1 MNLFKKFQHKKN
13 IGSYLPGEWLSDDLG
28 LKQTDEALA
37 HLQKEYK
44 RKMDEDTMRVKKTRQ
59 DKKVKKAS
67 QEKADGTPSFD
78 YGQIL
83 VNDAIKI
90 DFFKEIVSGFRTP
103 QHGSNSTGR
112 EQMSLPD
119 ADKLKGYMHVCS
131 DMEFPEPSRAK
142 AREKIMEMLQL

>member
-1 MNLFKKFQHKKN
+1 M
-13 IGSYLPGEWLSDDLG
+13 PGEWLSADLC
-28 LKQTDEALA
+28 LRQTDEAKA

-44 RKMDEDTMRVKKTRQ
+44 RKLDEDTLRVKKLRQ
-59 DKKVKKAS
+59 EKKVKKAP
-67 QEKADGTPSFD
+67 QDKADGTQSFD
-78 YGQIL
+78 YGQML

-90 DFFKEIVSGFRTP
+90 DLFKEIVSGFRTP
-103 QHGSNSTGR
+103 QHGCTPTGG

-131 DMEFPEPSRAK
+131 DMGYPEPARAK